1 MGESVDIKYPK
12 LRPVDARHIVHDGR
26 PCLLLRDPLQLTDKV
41 VLIPQPLASVLSLC
55 DGTREDA
62 RALSLAFALR
72 TGLGIDPA
80 AIEYLLNAL
89 NEALMLD
96 NDRFAKFSQEAL
108 ANYRQAP
115 FRPPMLAG
123 QVYPQEAEA
132 LRELLDGYLSSVKL
146 SQEPEPVKWRGLIS
160 PHIDYPRGGPV
171 YAHVWGRAAEAVREA
186 ELAIIFGTNHYGAG
200 ELFALT
206 RQNYATPYGVLPT
219 SREIVDLLADAI
231 GHEAAFAGEL
241 CHRGEHSI
249 ELAAVWLHHMRG
261 GEPCHIVPI
270 LCGSFARFVLGE
282 ADLETDPSAGKLL
295 EALRG
300 LISGRKTIV
309 VAAADLSHVGPAFGG
324 EPLDLA
330 LSAKLRQAD
339 GELMDRICQGDARGF
354 FEAIRN
360 VRDENNVCGVSPIYF
375 ALKLLEPV
383 CGESVA
389 YDRCP
394 ADQDGTSVVSICGV
408 VFK

>member
-1 MGESVDIKYPK
+1 M
-12 LRPVDARHIVHDGR
+12 
-26 PCLLLRDPLQLTDKV
+26 LLRDPLQLTDKV

-80 AIEYLLNAL
+80 TVEYLLNAL
-89 NEALMLD
+89 DEALMLD
-96 NDRFAKFSQEAL
+96 NDRFARFSQEAL
-108 ANYRQAP
+108 AKYREAP
-115 FRPPMLAG
+115 FRPPTLAG
-123 QVYPQEAEA
+123 QVYPQEPDS

-146 SQEPEPVKWRGLIS
+146 NREPESVKWRGLIS

-171 YAHVWGRAAEAVREA
+171 YAQVWGRAAKVIKEA
-186 ELAIIFGTNHYGAG
+186 ELAVILGTNHYGAG
-200 ELFALT
+200 EVFALT

-219 SREIVDLLADAI
+219 WHEAVDVLAGAI
-231 GHEAAFAGEL
+231 GPDVAFAAEL

-270 LCGSFARFVLGE
+270 LCGSFARFLLGQ
-282 ADLETDPSAGKLL
+282 ADLEGEPSLNRFL
-295 EALRG
+295 EALKG
-300 LISGRKTIV
+300 LLSGRKAIV

-324 EPLDLA
+324 EPLDLS

-339 GELMDRICQGDARGF
+339 GELIARICEGDARGF
-354 FEAIRN
+354 FEAIKK

-375 ALKLLEPV
+375 ALRLLEPV
-383 CGESVA
+383 RGESVA